1 MHRRKHKKHKKQKRD
16 KDTENGITDEKLMA
30 STIHKDMGINGKT
43 RNSILEVVSTE
54 ESEDEK
60 LVDLDSD
67 EVDCTIIEDDI
78 DLEELMKQ
86 KVRIVPLCR
95 CVSQR
100 SQHVDIIRD
109 IGIELYDAFST
120 YEFLMIVCLRVGT
133 FASVFSTMCL
143 GRVGKGR

>member
-95 CVSQR
+95 HVCRCV
-100 SQHVDIIRD
+100 SQHVD
-109 IGIELYDAFST
+109 ST
-120 YEFLMIVCLRVGT
+120 Y
-133 FASVFSTMCL
+133 
-143 GRVGKGR
+143 